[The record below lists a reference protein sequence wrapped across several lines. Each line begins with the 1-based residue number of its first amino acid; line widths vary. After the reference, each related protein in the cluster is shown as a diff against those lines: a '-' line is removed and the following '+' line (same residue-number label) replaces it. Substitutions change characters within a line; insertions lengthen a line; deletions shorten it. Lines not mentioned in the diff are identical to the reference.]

1 VWTYSTGVLRRL
13 RAYDLNGDGNSEIL
27 LGTDNGQLIILDAAT
42 GRELFKR
49 GLGQAVTEI
58 REVEADGNPSSRELV
73 AGGKEGGVWAFT
85 PSGAEVW
92 SNSVADKVNEIAAL
106 DVDTDGA
113 DETIIGDDSGSVV
126 LFAGKTGDR
135 YDLSGRPSAVMRI
148 DAEKLGDGRKTV
160 IADSG
165 GVHVFAIEKED
176 APFFYSPLIV
186 GVLLSAA
193 ILVAAWF
200 IASMPE
206 KPAEK
211 IAIED
216 QSSEGLLA
224 QRRMLHENIADVE
237 RMKQS
242 GEMPPEAYLARL
254 KELRAD
260 LADNEAALKK
270 AGVKIQAETMKC
282 PNCGGTL
289 PLGIDKCDY
298 CGQIVIT

>member
-1 VWTYSTGVLRRL
+1 
-13 RAYDLNGDGNSEIL
+13 
-27 LGTDNGQLIILDAAT
+27 
-42 GRELFKR
+42 
-49 GLGQAVTEI
+49 
-58 REVEADGNPSSRELV
+58 
-73 AGGKEGGVWAFT
+73 
-85 PSGAEVW
+85 
-92 SNSVADKVNEIAAL
+92 
-106 DVDTDGA
+106 
-113 DETIIGDDSGSVV
+113 
-126 LFAGKTGDR
+126 
-135 YDLSGRPSAVMRI
+135 
-148 DAEKLGDGRKTV
+148 
-160 IADSG
+160 
-165 GVHVFAIEKED
+165 
-176 APFFYSPLIV
+176 
-186 GVLLSAA
+186 
-193 ILVAAWF
+193 
-200 IASMPE
+200 MPE

-254 KELRAD
+254 KELRAE

-298 CGQIVIT
+298 CGEIVIT